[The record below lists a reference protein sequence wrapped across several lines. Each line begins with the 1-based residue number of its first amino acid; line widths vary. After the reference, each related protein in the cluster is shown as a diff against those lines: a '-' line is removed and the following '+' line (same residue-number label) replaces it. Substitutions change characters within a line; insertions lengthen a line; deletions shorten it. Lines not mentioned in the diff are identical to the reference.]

1 MRSVR
6 RRRLFRLDRFG
17 KRLDESVDEEVR
29 FHLETRI
36 EQLMR
41 NGRSREEARI
51 EALEQF
57 GDPGEVAERC
67 RRIDERGVRR
77 RVMAE
82 LFSDTLADVRFA
94 FRSLRKARSYTVVT
108 VSSLAVGIG
117 VNSAVFS
124 AIHAVWVAP
133 VPGVTGQNRILDLV
147 VVEDGAD
154 EWAWSYPDFE
164 AVRESDSPFESLT
177 AWTEGDITV
186 GGEDTA
192 ERVHA
197 AFASAAYFQVMGA
210 VPSRGREFLPTEDV
224 GPGQHPVAVLSH
236 DLWQRRFGG
245 REDILGQVLT
255 LNRTPYTVVGVA
267 PPGFRG
273 ARVTLSTVELWVP
286 LVQHPRMEGDG
297 SLFADRDRFS
307 VQVLGRLRNGASRSE
322 AQAALQTVF
331 GRLSAEYP
339 ETNQNRTVRADAYG
353 RFPAQNRVW
362 DLVAVA
368 GLWGLLG
375 VLLLIICGNLAGT
388 ALARSAAKE
397 QEMGVRMALGS
408 SRIRLVRHLMVEAL
422 ILALAGGCV
431 GTMLAML
438 GMASVS
444 PPDLGIAAPGVTFE
458 PGGWVMAMSFA
469 LALAAALTFGLL
481 PAIRFSRPELVSS
494 LKDDAGGG
502 GRRVGRIQRIA
513 ASAQTGA
520 ALSLLVVGV
529 LFLRSLNR
537 TQDGTLGF
545 QPRGMVVTDFRV
557 GDLSSPL
564 LDFSKEGYPTL
575 EGGGGALL
583 EQLTE
588 ALGSLPGVTSVAVG
602 DGFPLD
608 RSGNFGRVAPLD
620 WPDEVES
627 RVAVEFTRVTEDF
640 FQVIGAPLLQGR
652 AFRPGDDTS
661 SEPVVII
668 TRGLADR
675 FWPGASALGERL
687 LWPAGS
693 EAATPRTVVGVVGPV
708 ASSRIAED
716 WPQVFLPLRQE
727 YSPNLALVLR
737 TVTDVSALADPFR
750 EVFRSVDPGLP
761 LPRLLHGEAIVA
773 RATRDQRAT
782 GTLGGGLGLVVLL
795 LSAMGVYG
803 VVSLAVTHRTREI
816 GLRMAMGATRGE
828 IVRRVLV
835 DALRLSAPG
844 MVVGALLAA
853 GTAAAMRSMLLG
865 MSPLDPISFLFAGG
879 LLLLVVLAAGLGPA
893 LRASGIQPVKALKSG

>member
-108 VSSLAVGIG
+108 VFSLAVGIG

-397 QEMGVRMALGS
+397 QEMGVRLALGS

-458 PGGWVMAMSFA
+458 P
-469 LALAAALTFGLL
+469 
-481 PAIRFSRPELVSS
+481 
-494 LKDDAGGG
+494 GG

-564 LDFSKEGYPTL
+564 LDFSEEGYPTL

-716 WPQVFLPLRQE
+716 WPQVFLPLRQG

-761 LPRLLHGEAIVA
+761 LPRLLPGEAIVA

-879 LLLLVVLAAGLGPA
+879 LLLLVVLAASLGPA

>member
-1 MRSVR
+1 
-6 RRRLFRLDRFG
+6 
-17 KRLDESVDEEVR
+17 
-29 FHLETRI
+29 
-36 EQLMR
+36 
-41 NGRSREEARI
+41 
-51 EALEQF
+51 
-57 GDPGEVAERC
+57 
-67 RRIDERGVRR
+67 
-77 RVMAE
+77 
-82 LFSDTLADVRFA
+82 
-94 FRSLRKARSYTVVT
+94 
-108 VSSLAVGIG
+108 
-117 VNSAVFS
+117 
-124 AIHAVWVAP
+124 
-133 VPGVTGQNRILDLV
+133 
-147 VVEDGAD
+147 
-154 EWAWSYPDFE
+154 
-164 AVRESDSPFESLT
+164 
-177 AWTEGDITV
+177 
-186 GGEDTA
+186 
-192 ERVHA
+192 
-197 AFASAAYFQVMGA
+197 
-210 VPSRGREFLPTEDV
+210 
-224 GPGQHPVAVLSH
+224 
-236 DLWQRRFGG
+236 
-245 REDILGQVLT
+245 
-255 LNRTPYTVVGVA
+255 
-267 PPGFRG
+267 
-273 ARVTLSTVELWVP
+273 
-286 LVQHPRMEGDG
+286 
-297 SLFADRDRFS
+297 
-307 VQVLGRLRNGASRSE
+307 
-322 AQAALQTVF
+322 
-331 GRLSAEYP
+331 
-339 ETNQNRTVRADAYG
+339 
-353 RFPAQNRVW
+353 
-362 DLVAVA
+362 
-368 GLWGLLG
+368 
-375 VLLLIICGNLAGT
+375 
-388 ALARSAAKE
+388 
-397 QEMGVRMALGS
+397 MGVRLALGS

-513 ASAQTGA
+513 ASAQTGV

-708 ASSRIAED
+708 ASSRVAED
-716 WPQVFLPLRQE
+716 WPQVFLPLRQG
-727 YSPNLALVLR
+727 YTPNLALVLR

-761 LPRLLHGEAIVA
+761 LPRLLPGEAIVA

-865 MSPLDPISFLFAGG
+865 MSPLDPISFLSAGG